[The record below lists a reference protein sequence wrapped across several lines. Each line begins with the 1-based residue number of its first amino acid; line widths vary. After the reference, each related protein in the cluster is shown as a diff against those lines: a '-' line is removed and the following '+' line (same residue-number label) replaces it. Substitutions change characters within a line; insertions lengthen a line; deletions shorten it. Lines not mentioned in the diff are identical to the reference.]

1 MSAQLKRSVRRLL
14 EFAQSLGD
22 EISLMRQLIVMPA
35 MITVLAISVMCQTIQ
50 RGPSSWDGYV
60 KRGRVDVRAGG
71 SAWSVNG
78 VSVSHTQ
85 EIYDS
90 SDAARYVL
98 SRLKGRMRPA
108 FEISPSAGSLT
119 FKVTRRKDSTRIAWV
134 CGKDLHY
141 IEAQSYTTVVAL
153 LVSWGPLNCS

>member
-1 MSAQLKRSVRRLL
+1 MLGTSVI
-14 EFAQSLGD
+14 G
-22 EISLMRQLIVMPA
+22 
-35 MITVLAISVMCQTIQ
+35 QTIQ

-78 VSVSHTQ
+78 ISVSHTQ

-98 SRLKGRMRPA
+98 SRLKGKMRPA
-108 FEISPSAGSLT
+108 SEVAPGAGNLP
-119 FKVTRRKDSTRIAWV
+119 FKVTTRKDSTRIAWV
-134 CGKDLHY
+134 CGTDLHY
-141 IEAQSYTTVVAL
+141 IETKSYTAAIAL
-153 LVSWGPLNCS
+153 LASWGPLNCG